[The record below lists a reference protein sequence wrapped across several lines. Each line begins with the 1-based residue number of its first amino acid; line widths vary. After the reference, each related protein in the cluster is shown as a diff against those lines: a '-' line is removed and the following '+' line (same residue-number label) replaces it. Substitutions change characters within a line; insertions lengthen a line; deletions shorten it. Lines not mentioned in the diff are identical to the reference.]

1 MGDTHSPRSLG
12 IIGLGPAMSARP
24 RPLMLGL
31 SEAKPSKIN
40 ALNFL
45 APNLSSPLPT
55 TLILTSPRRGERAH
69 GQRPMRRRG
78 AIERDWAGG
87 GYSSVSGAFHR
98 WEARPPSASMGTK
111 RVIVWRPAPPSS
123 GFSRKGSRPGPAKP

>member
-1 MGDTHSPRSLG
+1 MGR
-12 IIGLGPAMSARP
+12 GLAVSARP
-24 RPLMLGL
+24 RRFMLGVQPTN
-31 SEAKPSKIN
+31 SRDFN

-45 APNLSSPLPT
+45 DPNLSSPLQT
-55 TLILTSPRRGERAH
+55 ALILIPPRRRERAH

-98 WEARPPSASMGTK
+98 WEARPPSASNGDK
-111 RVIVWRPAPPSS
+111 ARECP
-123 GFSRKGSRPGPAKP
+123 